1 MAVVDTDGLSI
12 AEAAVY
18 TGLTADT
25 LRYYERIGLIGPVP
39 RDGDGRRR
47 YDRDALHWVETVLV
61 LRDTGMPVRE
71 MVRYT
76 RLARQGDATADE
88 RRRIMVEHLDRLRV
102 QEERVAKAR
111 RFVQTKI
118 DVYDGVLTSCAPP
131 PDEPGDRARP

>member
-12 AEAAVY
+12 TEAALH

-47 YDRDALHWVETVLV
+47 YDRDALHWLETVLV

-76 RLARQGDATADE
+76 RLARQGEATAEE

-102 QEERVAKAR
+102 QEECVAKAR

-118 DVYDGVLTSCAPP
+118 DVDDGAPP
-131 PDEPGDRARP
+131 PGEPGERARP